1 METVYT
7 GIKFIFYIQPLTGGL
22 HLVNDALHFLV
33 DAYVFFVNTPVPTR
47 LRLKQ
52 APVFTDNVQLTT
64 KSSYMSCYNG
74 TTIWVLLYVYAI
86 FYAILYKS

>member
-22 HLVNDALHFLV
+22 HLVNDALHFLF

-52 APVFTDNVQLTT
+52 APVFTDNMHLIT
-64 KSSYMSCYNG
+64 KTSCMSY
-74 TTIWVLLYVYAI
+74 
-86 FYAILYKS
+86 YKI

>member
-1 METVYT
+1 METMYT

-22 HLVNDALHFLV
+22 HLVNDALHFLF

-52 APVFTDNVQLTT
+52 APVFTDNVHFITE
-64 KSSYMSCYNG
+64 SSLMS
-74 TTIWVLLYVYAI
+74 I
-86 FYAILYKS
+86 

>member
-1 METVYT
+1 METMYT

-22 HLVNDALHFLV
+22 HLVNDTLHFLF

-52 APVFTDNVQLTT
+52 APVFTDNVLFQS
-64 KSSYMSCYNG
+64 KCSQMSYYKG
-74 TTIWVLLYVYAI
+74 HHI
-86 FYAILYKS
+86 FML

>member
-22 HLVNDALHFLV
+22 YLVNDTLHFLF

-52 APVFTDNVQLTT
+52 APIFTDNMHLIT
-64 KSSYMSCYNG
+64 KALCMSY
-74 TTIWVLLYVYAI
+74 
-86 FYAILYKS
+86 YKI